1 MTAPT
6 GILLAN
12 LGTPDAPTAPAVRRF
27 LAQFLSDPRVVDL
40 PRLLWLPIL
49 YGVILNI
56 RPRRSA
62 RAYREIW
69 TEAGSPLLVNTLA
82 LARKLEPRIALL
94 LGSPAIVATGMTYGN
109 PSIASALEDLRA
121 RGAARVAVLP
131 LYPQY
136 SASTTE
142 SVFDRVEEA
151 LAASGWRPG
160 LVHVRDYYDD
170 AGHLAAVADSLAPH
184 RPAIDAGA
192 RLLFSFHGLP
202 QRYVDA
208 GDPYASQCEAT
219 ARLVA
224 ERLALPAGTW
234 SLSYQSRVGRERWLM
249 PYTEERLREL
259 AAAGTRRLIA
269 CCPGFA
275 VDCLETLEEIAMR
288 GRATFLEAGGESF
301 EYVPALNDGAGQV
314 ESLARI
320 AARALGARA

>member
-1 MTAPT
+1 MTATT
-6 GILLAN
+6 GVLLAN
-12 LGTPDAPTAPAVRRF
+12 LGTPDAPTTPAVRRF
-27 LAQFLSDPRVVDL
+27 LAEFLSDRRVVDL

-56 RPRRSA
+56 RPQRSA

-69 TEAGSPLLVNTLA
+69 TQAGSPLLVNTLA
-82 LARKLEPRIALL
+82 LARRLEPRIAAL
-94 LGSPAIVATGMTYGN
+94 LGAPAAVAAGMTYGN
-109 PSIASALEDLRA
+109 PSIASALGSLRE
-121 RGAARVAVLP
+121 RGASRVAVLP

-136 SASTTE
+136 SISTTE
-142 SVFDRVEEA
+142 SVYDRVEAA
-151 LAASGWRPG
+151 LAASGWKPG
-160 LVHVRDYYDD
+160 LVRIRDYHGD
-170 AGHLAAVADSLAPH
+170 AGHVAAVADSLAPH
-184 RPAIDAGA
+184 RAAIAAGA
-192 RLLFSFHGLP
+192 HLLFSFHGLP

-224 ERLALPAGTW
+224 ERLALPAEAW
-234 SLSYQSRVGRERWLM
+234 SLSYQSRVGRERWLS
-249 PYTEERLREL
+249 PYTEERLRQL
-259 AAAGTRRLIA
+259 AATGTRRLIA

-301 EYVPALNDGAGQV
+301 DYVPALNDGAAQV
-314 ESLARI
+314 ESLARV

>member
-12 LGTPDAPTAPAVRRF
+12 LGTPDAPTTPAVRRF
-27 LAQFLSDPRVVDL
+27 LAEFLSDRRVVDL
-40 PRLLWLPIL
+40 PRLLWLPVL
-49 YGVILNI
+49 YGVILNV
-56 RPRRSA
+56 RPQRSA

-69 TEAGSPLLVNTLA
+69 TESGSPLLVNTLA
-82 LARKLEPRIALL
+82 LARKLEAQAASL
-94 LGSPAIVATGMTYGN
+94 LGTPAVVAPGMTYGN
-109 PSIASALEDLRA
+109 PSIPAALEALRA
-121 RGAARVAVLP
+121 RGVARVAVLP

-142 SVFDRVEEA
+142 SVFDRVEAA
-151 LAASGWRPG
+151 LAASGWRPE
-160 LVHVRDYYDD
+160 LTRIRDYHDD
-170 AGHLAAVADSLAPH
+170 DGHLAAVAGSLAAQ
-184 RPAIDAGA
+184 RAAIAAGA
-192 RLLFSFHGLP
+192 HLLFSFHGLP

-208 GDPYASQCEAT
+208 GDPYASQCETT

-224 ERLALPAGTW
+224 ERLALPAGGW

-249 PYTEERLREL
+249 PYTEERLKEL
-259 AAAGTRRLIA
+259 AAAGTRRLVA

-288 GRATFLEAGGESF
+288 GRETFLAAGGESF
-301 EYVPALNDGAGQV
+301 EYVPALNDSMAQV
-314 ESLARI
+314 ESLARL